1 MDFLRVEEIDFKV
14 NLSIADILKIVDEY
28 GQEKGEEYEVDQDGI
43 LYNPVSEVTNE
54 PVWEVPVIEV
64 RLKEKYKY
72 VDDPYIFLG
81 ISDSRKKLAYVRT
94 NLWRVAEIF

>member
-1 MDFLRVEEIDFKV
+1 M
-14 NLSIADILKIVDEY
+14 
-28 GQEKGEEYEVDQDGI
+28 
-43 LYNPVSEVTNE
+43 SEVTNE

-72 VDDPYIFLG
+72 MDDPYIFLG

>member
-1 MDFLRVEEIDFKV
+1 VPDLWYFEKVVE
-14 NLSIADILKIVDEY
+14 
-28 GQEKGEEYEVDQDGI
+28 
-43 LYNPVSEVTNE
+43 
-54 PVWEVPVIEV
+54 

-72 VDDPYIFLG
+72 MDDPYIFLG